1 MSTDMEYR
9 QRVINEYRVQVEPL
23 LKYIPWLQ
31 NKQGAKAFDTYSGEG
46 LAEHS
51 VPVPVYDGTLMSFVK
66 DVQRTT
72 LMDRN
77 YVYVYSRLRI
87 RSVDDERRLIA
98 NATLKEMDVL
108 TGILAKYV
116 LGGNTKAALWAAA
129 VENGVYLQILLKM
142 KEILEFWDEPLA

>member
-1 MSTDMEYR
+1 MGTDMEYR

-31 NKQGAKAFDTYSGEG
+31 NKQGAKAFNTYNGEG

-72 LMDRN
+72 LLDRN
-77 YVYVYSRLRI
+77 YVYVYSRFRI
-87 RSVDDERRLIA
+87 RSVEDERRLIA
-98 NATLKEMDVL
+98 GATLKEMDVL

-116 LGGNTKAALWAAA
+116 LGGNTKAILWSAA
-129 VENGVYLQILLKM
+129 VENGIYLQILLKM